1 MTLNNSKSISSVT
14 EVSILGYRVGYGVMK
29 TDPERLKPLHELP
42 PPTSKKALQRAM
54 GLFAYYAK
62 WIPCFSDKIPSLKAV
77 TTFPLDERCLN
88 GFQLLKRCIGN
99 GALQPVDKTQP
110 FVVECDAFEVAISA
124 TLNQGGRPVAFMSRS
139 LSGSELYYPAVEE
152 VTAIIEAG
160 KKMEPF
166 SGGASFHVDHR
177 PEICRIYVW
186 QSQEN
191 ESQTIRFNAGAW
203 SDSMLALGVSTIL
216 LWN

>member
-1 MTLNNSKSISSVT
+1 M
-14 EVSILGYRVGYGVMK
+14 GYGVMK

-99 GALQPVDKTQP
+99 GALQPVDETQP
-110 FVVECDAFEVAISA
+110 FVVECHASEVAISA
-124 TLNQGGRPVAFMSRS
+124 TLSQGGRPVAFMSRS
-139 LSGSELYYPAVEE
+139 LSGSELHYPAVEE
-152 VTAIIEAG
+152 ATVIIEAVRKWNHFLAG
-160 KKMEPF
+160 HRFTLITDKKSVAFMF
-166 SGGASFHVDHR
+166 DNRRRTKVK
-177 PEICRIYVW
+177 
-186 QSQEN
+186 Q
-191 ESQTIRFNAGAW
+191 
-203 SDSMLALGVSTIL
+203 
-216 LWN
+216 